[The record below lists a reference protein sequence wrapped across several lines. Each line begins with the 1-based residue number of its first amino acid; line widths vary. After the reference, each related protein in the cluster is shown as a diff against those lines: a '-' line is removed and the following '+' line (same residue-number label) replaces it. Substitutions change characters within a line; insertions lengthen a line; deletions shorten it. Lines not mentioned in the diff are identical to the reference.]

1 MDHWSHGA
9 DFVCTILHKHLSS
22 LKESIP
28 SEKWPHTLFL
38 QVDNCW
44 KENKNTTVFRYLG
57 LLVKFGWFKQTY
69 MHSLPTGHTH
79 EDIDQMFSTWN
90 THYWMSGLS
99 SPVAVTNFL
108 NWAYPDENKRPQFQM
123 VQYCHD
129 FKNWFKKYK
138 TSLKGHSQ
146 FRAFKFILEKVQL
159 DLSVSMFYKNN
170 SLEETWKGIQ
180 TSNNNG
186 ILLFSSFPDISE
198 NPLLIPP
205 KPLDLELIKDLIKNP
220 SITNSFE
227 TSCTEFYLYLQSNS
241 TFYLIEDPPEFLFSF
256 GFFFTQIEKVV
267 YNSEG
272 LNREITTD
280 EIEQHFLRYGI
291 QNTDVGSIVIVNIP
305 IRVSTFYF
313 GCIVQI
319 NEFSVKIHP
328 VVQRSEQWN
337 LDEKWEELSK
347 VTVEISM
354 EKILAKD
361 VKFTKTFILTKKW
374 KNYLKIQYNL

>member
-1 MDHWSHGA
+1 M
-9 DFVCTILHKHLSS
+9 
-22 LKESIP
+22 
-28 SEKWPHTLFL
+28 SELF
-38 QVDNCW
+38 
-44 KENKNTTVFRYLG
+44 
-57 LLVKFGWFKQTY
+57 
-69 MHSLPTGHTH
+69 
-79 EDIDQMFSTWN
+79 
-90 THYWMSGLS
+90 

-170 SLEETWKGIQ
+170 SLEETWKEIQ

-256 GFFFTQIEKVV
+256 GFFFTQMEKVV

-313 GCIVQI
+313 GHIVQI